1 MARRGK
7 KKNNIRDESHHQ
19 RFGCQIIHKH
29 LSLGFPRPES
39 KPPGLREQ
47 SMLKK
52 SAFSSPLNLCMFL
65 ATRVLATF
73 LGAWRNLD

>member
-1 MARRGK
+1 MASWK
-7 KKNNIRDESHHQ
+7 KENNIGDESHHPLP
-19 RFGCQIIHKH
+19 GVIIHRN
-29 LSLGFPRPES
+29 SSVGFPRPES
-39 KPPGLREQ
+39 KSPGLREQ

-65 ATRVLATF
+65 PTRVLAAF